1 MNTVTTFLMKQVGPR
16 PVIDLARR
24 MGITGDIPEVPS
36 IALGTVDLSVYEM
49 VGSYTTFAN
58 KGRYVQ
64 QIMVTRIED
73 KNGVVLEEFTPESRQ
88 VMSDRDA
95 YVILKLLMGVT
106 EDGMG
111 YRLRHNY
118 GKNFYRNKAVTGYP
132 YEFTNEI
139 AGKTGTTQNNS
150 DGWFMGAVPNLI
162 TGVWTGCEDRA
173 AHMGGGF
180 GTYYGQGATAALPIW
195 AVYMKKNYANP
206 DLGISASPF
215 ERPKGELG
223 IDVDCLPTTFDFD
236 SGEGDD
242 FYENF

>member
-1 MNTVTTFLMKQVGPR
+1 
-16 PVIDLARR
+16 
-24 MGITGDIPEVPS
+24 
-36 IALGTVDLSVYEM
+36 M

-64 QIMVTRIED
+64 PIMVTRIED
-73 KNGVVLEEFTPESRQ
+73 KNGVVLEEFTPETRQ

-106 EDGMG
+106 EDGTG
-111 YRLRHNY
+111 VRLRHDL
-118 GKNFYRNKAVTGYP
+118 GKTFYRNNAVTGYP
-132 YEFTNEI
+132 YKFTNEI

-173 AHMGGGF
+173 AHMGGRF

-206 DLGISASPF
+206 DLGISKSPF
-215 ERPKGELG
+215 ERPKGALG
-223 IDVDCLPTTFDFD
+223 IDVDCMPTTFDFD

-242 FYENF
+242 FDENF